1 MCGYKK
7 LYCICFEKLWPEF
20 SQNSTTKSRHRK
32 FPNINFKFC
41 KGACL
46 PIDYVQKLS
55 ISRGCN
61 VRLPYKVFFTKND
74 YSSTNFH
81 DNIFKIN
88 SPYASRKLYSTIF
101 HRSDGLINFQ
111 VCLKRLLNSLFSSIG
126 LL

>member
-46 PIDYVQKLS
+46 PIDHVQKLS

-74 YSSTNFH
+74 HSDTNFH

-88 SPYASRKLYSTIF
+88 SLYA
-101 HRSDGLINFQ
+101 
-111 VCLKRLLNSLFSSIG
+111 LKKTLFNSFSQIRWIDQFPS
-126 LL
+126 LPEEAVKQPL

>member
-46 PIDYVQKLS
+46 PIDYVQKNCQSHGDVMSGYLTKCS
-55 ISRGCN
+55 LQRMITA
-61 VRLPYKVFFTKND
+61 VLIFTI
-74 YSSTNFH
+74 
-81 DNIFKIN
+81 IFSK
-88 SPYASRKLYSTIF
+88 
-101 HRSDGLINFQ
+101 
-111 VCLKRLLNSLFSSIG
+111 
-126 LL
+126 

>member
-1 MCGYKK
+1 MVTRSYTAFVSK
-7 LYCICFEKLWPEF
+7 
-20 SQNSTTKSRHRK
+20 
-32 FPNINFKFC
+32 NFGLNFLKIRRLRVGTESFLISISSFA
-41 KGACL
+41 KEHV
-46 PIDYVQKLS
+46 YLS
-55 ISRGCN
+55 IMSKNCQSHGD
-61 VRLPYKVFFTKND
+61 VMLPYKVFFTKND

-111 VCLKRLLNSLFSSIG
+111 VCPKRLLNSLFSSIG